1 MGKNRRRRQE
11 WMDSLVTY
19 RNTKIPC
26 LIFLSTAT
34 SSILLDGEA
43 QGQCTGAEAEAAQKT
58 VGIEPVWRHS
68 YNGENLIYSMAKI
81 KLLICDS
88 SDL

>member
-1 MGKNRRRRQE
+1 
-11 WMDSLVTY
+11 MDSLVAY

-43 QGQCTGAEAEAAQKT
+43 QGQRTGQKQRRRRKT
-58 VGIEPVWRHS
+58 AGLEPVSRHY
-68 YNGENLIYSMAKI
+68 YNGENLMYSMAEI

-88 SDL
+88 SDV

>member
-1 MGKNRRRRQE
+1 
-11 WMDSLVTY
+11 MDSLVTY

-43 QGQCTGAEAEAAQKT
+43 QGQRTGAETKVAQ
-58 VGIEPVWRHS
+58 E
-68 YNGENLIYSMAKI
+68 NGMA
-81 KLLICDS
+81 
-88 SDL
+88 